1 MQALG
6 TPLGSPCMEPPSED
20 TSTSGLCEN
29 DILVDAINTLARGVM
44 GSTRAPAQQPATQQ
58 EYEI

>member
-1 MQALG
+1 
-6 TPLGSPCMEPPSED
+6 MEPPSED